1 MSRTGGS
8 EGRGPM
14 ADHNDEVQER
24 PSFGTYLRE
33 FRVKNGLT
41 VESVCHETKLSRF
54 IMENIE
60 AGNRSD
66 LPEDALLKSFLRSV
80 AAACGADG
88 ETAVSLYLEEYPPK
102 QETNNFYSPE
112 NRKRSLGLVCLVLC
126 LIVLVA
132 GGVLFF
138 FDAS

>member
-1 MSRTGGS
+1 
-8 EGRGPM
+8 M
-14 ADHNDEVQER
+14 AGHNDDTQEH
-24 PSFGTYLRE
+24 PSFGSYLRD

-54 IMENIE
+54 VMESIE
-60 AGNRSD
+60 AGNRSA
-66 LPEDALLKSFLRSV
+66 LPEDALLKSFLRNV

-102 QETNNFYSPE
+102 QENNTFYSPQ
-112 NRKRSLGLVCLVLC
+112 NRKRSLGLLCLLLC
-126 LIVLVA
+126 LIFLVA

-138 FDAS
+138 FDAP

>member
-1 MSRTGGS
+1 MSRTSGS

-14 ADHNDEVQER
+14 ADHNEEAQDR
-24 PSFGTYLRE
+24 PSFGAYLQDVRI
-33 FRVKNGLT
+33 KSGLT

-54 IMENIE
+54 VMESIE
-60 AGNRSD
+60 AGNRSV

-80 AAACGADG
+80 AEACGADG

-102 QETNNFYSPE
+102 QESTNFYSPE
-112 NRKRSLGLVCLVLC
+112 NRKRSLGLLCLLLC
-126 LIVLVA
+126 LIFLVA